1 MDPDRKELQMAINI
15 YGDNVIAR
23 ALNKSPSTKE
33 KACQE
38 IKDTLASYSENES
51 QFKPA
56 QMLRGTT
63 QIIVRLIRDN
73 VWAIFGHG
81 VALTTS
87 IYENFIFAYPLP
99 RKELAIS
106 VEKIQKELL
115 GRGCDT
121 TERVMDKAEATL
133 EMMLQNKKVLLKRWI
148 ERYNYFNSFIKY

>member
-15 YGDNVIAR
+15 YGDKVIAR

-38 IKDTLASYSENES
+38 IKETLASYSENES

-63 QIIVRLIRDN
+63 QIIVRLIRDK

-87 IYENFIFAYPLP
+87 IYENFIVA
-99 RKELAIS
+99 
-106 VEKIQKELL
+106 
-115 GRGCDT
+115 
-121 TERVMDKAEATL
+121 
-133 EMMLQNKKVLLKRWI
+133 LQA
-148 ERYNYFNSFIKY
+148 